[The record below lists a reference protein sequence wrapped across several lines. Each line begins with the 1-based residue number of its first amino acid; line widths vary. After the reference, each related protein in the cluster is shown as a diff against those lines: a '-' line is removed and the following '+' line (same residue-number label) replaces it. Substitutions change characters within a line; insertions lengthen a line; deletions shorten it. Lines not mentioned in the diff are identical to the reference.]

1 MRLTFV
7 KPYSV
12 KRKPQTLFGSI
23 SSIYFEDTELFTNL
37 TRENAEAIVGA
48 LNGAYNLG
56 RSLGRGS
63 EQVPPPNPNVGNTRS
78 DTPPRP
84 PRRNVA

>member
-1 MRLTFV
+1 MSLTFV

-23 SSIYFEDTELFTNL
+23 YSIYFEGSELFTNL
-37 TRENAEAIVGA
+37 TRDAADELAAA

-56 RSLGRGS
+56 RSNMWFDV
-63 EQVPPPNPNVGNTRS
+63 QAKVK
-78 DTPPRP
+78 
-84 PRRNVA
+84 